1 MKDYIEVNSGIALAL
16 QGLGDGLKGMNFRK
30 ESFKDKLP
38 EWLTMDVGG
47 GSKQKKSKFNLNF
60 SFDLKGELT
69 ALEHTLIR
77 FATSILIL
85 IFVYSAMSIYLNSSM
100 TKKLEEI
107 SKATNDANSQISS
120 INNDTSKIKANTS
133 RYISMTERLN
143 NLNAELEE
151 RNKRKNAIPV
161 LLNQIMFSIPKGVQ
175 ITSIENTSGTKIV
188 INAQANTYD
197 QLGYLKAGIKNYNIL
212 TNVIS
217 DSGQKTTQ
225 DGPITTTIEGDLP
238 I

>member
-30 ESFKDKLP
+30 ETFKDKLP

-47 GSKQKKSKFNLNF
+47 GSKQKKSKFNFNL

-77 FATSILIL
+77 FASAILIL
-85 IFVYSAMSIYLNSSM
+85 ILVYSGMSIYLNSSM
-100 TKKLEEI
+100 SKKLDEI
-107 SKATNDANSQISS
+107 SKATNDANSQITS
-120 INNDTSKIKANTS
+120 INNDTNKIKANTS

-217 DSGQKTTQ
+217 DSGEKKTQ

>member
-1 MKDYIEVNSGIALAL
+1 MNSGIALAL
-16 QGLGDGLKGMNFRK
+16 QGLGDGLKGLNFTK
-30 ESFKDKLP
+30 ETLKNKLP
-38 EWLTMDVGG
+38 EWLTKDIGG
-47 GSKQKKSKFNLNF
+47 QQGKDKKFNINF
-60 SFDLKGELT
+60 NIDLKGELT
-69 ALEHTLIR
+69 AFEHTLIR
-77 FATSILIL
+77 IANIILIL
-85 IFVYSAMSIYLNSSM
+85 IIVYSGMSIYLNSAM

-107 SKATNDANSQISS
+107 SVATETIKSQITL
-120 INNDTSKIKANTS
+120 INSDTSKIKANTS

-143 NLNAELEE
+143 NLNAEIEE
-151 RNKRKNAIPV
+151 RSKRKNAIPV

-175 ITSIENTSGTKIV
+175 IISIENTSGTKII

-197 QLGYLKAGIKNYNIL
+197 QLGYLKAAIKNYNIL
-212 TNVIS
+212 VNVVS